1 MNELMLPLP
10 LLIVGVV
17 CFALHVFGKYE
28 ERTAPMPFFPWL
40 GTNVGYLFTSLGLCI
55 VGVLLRHEIMEP
67 LGFTKPLTFAFVLCY
82 GAGHLVSRVLGITA
96 ASKARKV

>member
-67 LGFTKPLTFAFVLCY
+67 LGFTKEGTFIAILCY
-82 GAGHLVSRVLGITA
+82 GGAHLVSRVIGMKEA
-96 ASKARKV
+96 ASVRKS